1 MKTPTHP
8 QPKKSKNPKTTAVE
22 YQQQIGELTAH
33 LQSLQAEFENYKKR
47 QVAEQ
52 AALMDNAKIAV
63 LTELLP
69 ALDNF
74 DRAATHLPADLEDN
88 AWAKGMQY
96 VGQQLL
102 TILEEMGIDKITP
115 QVGEVF
121 DHNLH
126 DAIDTVL
133 RDDIPPGSVVEVIN
147 PGYKLNERVIR
158 PAIVKVSKDTTSEA
172 LNQSEPISQELTEDH
187 KKDTNNK
194 EK

>member
-1 MKTPTHP
+1 MRVSGKH
-8 QPKKSKNPKTTAVE
+8 N
-22 YQQQIGELTAH
+22 
-33 LQSLQAEFENYKKR
+33 
-47 QVAEQ
+47 
-52 AALMDNAKIAV
+52 
-63 LTELLP
+63 
-69 ALDNF
+69 
-74 DRAATHLPADLEDN
+74 DLENVGRTARHHTFFEMLGNFSFGDYFKKEAI
-88 AWAKGMQY
+88 AWGWEF
-96 VGQQLL
+96 L
-102 TILEEMGIDKITP
+102 TKEMGIDKIIP